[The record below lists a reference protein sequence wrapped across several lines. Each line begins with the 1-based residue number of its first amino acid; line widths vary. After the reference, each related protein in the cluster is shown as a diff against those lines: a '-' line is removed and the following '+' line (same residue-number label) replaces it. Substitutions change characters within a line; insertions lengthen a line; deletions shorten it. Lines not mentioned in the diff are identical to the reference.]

1 MRSLDVWRLGGLVAL
16 ARGVGARQGNL
27 PNSREA
33 AVLNLQPSK
42 LPMMMTRGR
51 RPRRTSGA
59 ALPVLAHLCASRA
72 LPLLLPLLL
81 TLAGCAEPKPRLLI
95 INQPMAPVRLIHEG
109 TPGWWLSD
117 ALYEATLLKLD
128 ALQEGSR

>member
-1 MRSLDVWRLGGLVAL
+1 MARLAALMTAAFGGHEKRLRA
-16 ARGVGARQGNL
+16 
-27 PNSREA
+27 
-33 AVLNLQPSK
+33 
-42 LPMMMTRGR
+42 MMMTRGR
-51 RPRRTSGA
+51 RPRRAPRRGFA
-59 ALPVLAHLCASRA
+59 ALPVLAHSCASRA
-72 LPLLLPLLL
+72 FPLLLPLLL
-81 TLAGCAEPKPRLLI
+81 PLAGCAEPKPRLLI